1 MLIKPSS
8 IILSFL
14 LMINFSISEASPT
27 LPKTEE
33 PKNILIMFSMDQGL
47 VAYKMI
53 LESIK
58 NVLRDE
64 YAEPHK
70 LYVEYFDLGKFPN
83 SSYQKYLFKQY
94 NNKYK
99 NAKIDLLI
107 SVGPALI
114 PLLEKYAESYIKNI
128 PTISL
133 DLKDPFDENKKYSL
147 NSRTKEILLNI
158 DAGTNFKLAFN
169 LFPDYSTIYI
179 ISGSAGVDK
188 FFHKITLNAA
198 LEYEKSKKIVDLAD
212 LSMEELLKRANQIPA
227 KSIIFITTFA
237 MDGNG
242 VTYNTPEAIRL
253 ITEKTSVPVFVLLD
267 TPFEEGALGG
277 YVSSMENFGT
287 VAAKS
292 AIRILNGE
300 NPQIVQVDEPKLNQ
314 YMFDW
319 RELKRFNLLNSNS
332 IPPNSILLYE
342 ETDFIGTYKWIIGAG
357 ILFIILQSLLIINLI
372 KTNKKQ
378 KVLTAQLIQSENRYR
393 ELVREDRLMHMG
405 VLTASLAHEINQP
418 LAAIL
423 SNAQAAVRYLDSDK
437 NTRDIFRE
445 ILGDII
451 EDDKRAAGVI
461 NSVRGMLKQ
470 EKRDKEIIEL
480 DTIFKEVINIFNSE
494 ASDRNISIDTK
505 FKNESIFILGDRIQL
520 QQVILN
526 LLINAANELDSLP
539 EGTRVILIK
548 TEVLN
553 KFVIVSVNDS
563 GPGIKE
569 EEKHKLFDPF
579 FTTRK
584 DGLGIG
590 LAVCRS
596 IIEDHGGKIWA
607 QNNKDIGATFSFQLK
622 IINNALR

>member
-8 IILSFL
+8 IIISFL
-14 LMINFSISEASPT
+14 LIISFSISEASPA

-33 PKNILIMFSMDQGL
+33 PKNILILFSMDQGL

-64 YAEPHK
+64 YSEPFK
-70 LYVEYFDLGKFPN
+70 LYVEYFDLGRFPD
-83 SSYQKYLFKQY
+83 SSYQQYLFNKY
-94 NNKYK
+94 NDKYK

-128 PTISL
+128 PTVSL
-133 DLKDPFDENKKYSL
+133 DLKDPFNKNKKYSL

-158 DAGTNFKLAFN
+158 DAKTNFKLAFN
-169 LFPDYSTIYI
+169 LFPDYSNAYI
-179 ISGSAGVDK
+179 ISGSSRVDK
-188 FFHKITLNAA
+188 FFHKITMHAA
-198 LEYEKSKKIVDLAD
+198 LEYEKSKKIVDLSD
-212 LSMEELLKRANQIPA
+212 LSMEELLKRVNQIPK

-237 MDGNG
+237 MDGNA
-242 VTYNTPEAIRL
+242 VIYNTPEAIRL
-253 ITEKTSVPVFVLLD
+253 ITKETSAPIFVLLD

-277 YVSSMENFGT
+277 YVGSMKNFGM
-287 VAAKS
+287 VAARS
-292 AIRILNGE
+292 AIKILNGE
-300 NPQIVQVDEPKLNQ
+300 NPPSVQVDETKLNQ

-319 RELKRFNLLNSNS
+319 RELKRFNLQDSDLIPNNSV
-332 IPPNSILLYE
+332 ILFE

-393 ELVREDRLMHMG
+393 ELVREDRLMQMG
-405 VLTASLAHEINQP
+405 LLTASLAHEINQP

-437 NTRDIFRE
+437 NTQNIFRE

-480 DTIFKEVINIFNSE
+480 DTIFREVITIFNSE
-494 ASDRNISIDTK
+494 ANERNISIDTK
-505 FKNESIFILGDRIQL
+505 FENESVFILGDRIQL

-526 LLINAANELDSLP
+526 LLINAANELDLVP
-539 EGTRVILIK
+539 VGTRVILIK

-553 KFVIVSVNDS
+553 KFVIVSVTDS

-569 EEKHKLFDPF
+569 EVKQKLFEPF

-607 QNNKDIGATFSFQLK
+607 QNNTDIGATFSFQLK
-622 IINNALR
+622 IIENA